1 MSFNIEKARKRL
13 VICDYIQTII
23 SVLVF
28 ISFIYIGYTS
38 TNQIITTLIYIFTFF
53 SVIIYID
60 GLTNIINYYNKKDE
74 LYRFVKKETILK

>member
-23 SVLVF
+23 SIIVF
-28 ISFIYIGYTS
+28 ISFICMGF
-38 TNQIITTLIYIFTFF
+38 TNTNPVTITLIYIFMFF
-53 SVIIYID
+53 SVIFYIN

-74 LYRFVKKETILK
+74 LYKFVKKETIFK